1 MPNKEKFPEF
11 DSGENEW
18 TKTIKEQVKELTS
31 LTYKLVF
38 LSKIDEAHGIG
49 LSVVKAIAELHKG
62 NITVTKKDGN
72 VISFCVTL

>member
-1 MPNKEKFPEF
+1 MPNKEKIPEF

-38 LSKIDEAHGIG
+38 LSKMRRQT
-49 LSVVKAIAELHKG
+49 
-62 NITVTKKDGN
+62 TVRFILGWHT
-72 VISFCVTL
+72 SQE